1 MYTGSMAKKI
11 VVIEGEHSYVMMEDG
26 SIEQFPL
33 IIEYDDSQEVS
44 DSTQTTEKK

>member
-11 VVIEGEHSYVMMEDG
+11 VVIEGQQTYVMMEDG
-26 SIEQFPL
+26 TIQPFPL
-33 IIEYDDSQEVS
+33 AIEYDDSQEVS

>member
-1 MYTGSMAKKI
+1 MYTGSMAKTI